1 MIETIHQFVV
11 MYAPTVLMAIGTVVS
26 YLTTF
31 KALKTNVR
39 EMVDNSTIKGL
50 RAEIRENKALLEQ
63 VLKDNAELKTTER
76 ELINE
81 ISKVKK
87 YENVKRNE
95 EV

>member
-1 MIETIHQFVV
+1 MIETIQQFVV

-81 ISKVKK
+81 LSKVKK
-87 YENVKRNE
+87 YENVKLNE
-95 EV
+95 KV

>member
-1 MIETIHQFVV
+1 MIETIQQFVV

-63 VLKDNAELKTTER
+63 VLKDNAELKATER

-81 ISKVKK
+81 LSKVRK

-95 EV
+95 KV

>member
-1 MIETIHQFVV
+1 MIETIQQFVV

-95 EV
+95 KV

>member
-1 MIETIHQFVV
+1 MIETIQQFVV

-50 RAEIRENKALLEQ
+50 MAEISENKAILEQ
-63 VLKDNAELKTTER
+63 VLKDNAELKATER
-76 ELINE
+76 KLINE
-81 ISKVKK
+81 LSRVKK
-87 YENVKRNE
+87 YEDVKRNE

>member
-11 MYAPTVLMAIGTVVS
+11 MYAPTVLMAIGTVLS

-95 EV
+95 KV

>member
-39 EMVDNSTIKGL
+39 EMVDNPTIKGL

-81 ISKVKK
+81 LSKVKK

-95 EV
+95 KV

>member
-1 MIETIHQFVV
+1 MIETIQQFVV

-31 KALKTNVR
+31 KVLKTNVR

-87 YENVKRNE
+87 YENIKRNE
-95 EV
+95 KV

>member
-1 MIETIHQFVV
+1 

-63 VLKDNAELKTTER
+63 VLKDNAELKATER

>member
-31 KALKTNVR
+31 KAIKTNVR

-87 YENVKRNE
+87 YENVKLNE
-95 EV
+95 KV

>member
-1 MIETIHQFVV
+1 MIETIQQFVV
-11 MYAPTVLMAIGTVVS
+11 MYAPTVLMAIGTVIS

-50 RAEIRENKALLEQ
+50 RAEISENKALLEQ
-63 VLKDNAELKTTER
+63 VLKDNAELKATER

-81 ISKVKK
+81 LSKVKK
-87 YENVKRNE
+87 YEDVKRNE
-95 EV
+95 KV

>member
-1 MIETIHQFVV
+1 MIETIQQFVV

-50 RAEIRENKALLEQ
+50 RAEISENKALLEQ
-63 VLKDNAELKTTER
+63 VLKDNAELKATER

-81 ISKVKK
+81 LSRVKK
-87 YENVKRNE
+87 YEDVKRNE
-95 EV
+95 KV

>member
-1 MIETIHQFVV
+1 MIETIQQFVV

-63 VLKDNAELKTTER
+63 VLKDNAELKATER

-87 YENVKRNE
+87 YENVKLNE
-95 EV
+95 KV

>member
-63 VLKDNAELKTTER
+63 VLKDNAELKATER

-81 ISKVKK
+81 LSKVKK

-95 EV
+95 KV

>member
-1 MIETIHQFVV
+1 MIETIQQFVV

-87 YENVKRNE
+87 YENVKLNE
-95 EV
+95 KV

>member
-1 MIETIHQFVV
+1 MIETIQQFVV

-50 RAEIRENKALLEQ
+50 RTEIRENNALLEQ
-63 VLKDNAELKTTER
+63 VLKDNAELKATER

-81 ISKVKK
+81 LSKVKK

>member
-1 MIETIHQFVV
+1 MLETIQQFVV

-63 VLKDNAELKTTER
+63 VLKDNAELKATER

>member
-1 MIETIHQFVV
+1 MIETIQQFVV

-63 VLKDNAELKTTER
+63 VLKDNAELKATER

-81 ISKVKK
+81 LSKVKK

-95 EV
+95 KV

>member
-1 MIETIHQFVV
+1 MIETIQQFVV

>member
-1 MIETIHQFVV
+1 MIETIQQFVV

-81 ISKVKK
+81 LSKVKK

>member
-39 EMVDNSTIKGL
+39 EMVDNPIIKGL
-50 RAEIRENKALLEQ
+50 RAEIRENKALLNQ
-63 VLKDNAELKTTER
+63 VIKDNAELKTTER

-87 YENVKRNE
+87 YENVKLNE
-95 EV
+95 KV

>member
-1 MIETIHQFVV
+1 MIETIQQFVV
-11 MYAPTVLMAIGTVVS
+11 MYAPTVLMAIGTIVS

-63 VLKDNAELKTTER
+63 VLKDNAELKATER

-81 ISKVKK
+81 LSKVKK
-87 YENVKRNE
+87 YENVKLNE

>member
-1 MIETIHQFVV
+1 

-50 RAEIRENKALLEQ
+50 RAEMRENKALLEQ

-81 ISKVKK
+81 LSKVKK

-95 EV
+95 KV

>member
-1 MIETIHQFVV
+1 MIETIQQFVV

-81 ISKVKK
+81 LSKVKK

-95 EV
+95 KV

>member
-1 MIETIHQFVV
+1 MIETIQQFVV

-63 VLKDNAELKTTER
+63 VLKDNAELKATER

-81 ISKVKK
+81 LSKVKK

>member
-81 ISKVKK
+81 LSKVKK

-95 EV
+95 KV

>member
-1 MIETIHQFVV
+1 MIETIQQFVV

-31 KALKTNVR
+31 KALKTNVM
-39 EMVDNSTIKGL
+39 EMVDNPTIKGL
-50 RAEIRENKALLEQ
+50 RAEISENKELLEQ
-63 VLKDNAELKTTER
+63 VLKDNAELKATER

-81 ISKVKK
+81 LSKVKK
-87 YENVKRNE
+87 YENIKRNE

>member
-63 VLKDNAELKTTER
+63 VLKDNAELKATER

-81 ISKVKK
+81 LSKVKK
-87 YENVKRNE
+87 YENVKCNE
-95 EV
+95 KV

>member
-63 VLKDNAELKTTER
+63 VLKDNAELKATER

-95 EV
+95 KV

>member
-1 MIETIHQFVV
+1 MIETIQQFVV
-11 MYAPTVLMAIGTVVS
+11 MYAPTVLMAIGTVIS

-50 RAEIRENKALLEQ
+50 RVEISENKTLLEQ
-63 VLKDNAELKTTER
+63 VLKDNAELKATER

-81 ISKVKK
+81 LSRVKK
-87 YENVKRNE
+87 YEDVKRNE
-95 EV
+95 KV

>member
-1 MIETIHQFVV
+1 
-11 MYAPTVLMAIGTVVS
+11 
-26 YLTTF
+26 
-31 KALKTNVR
+31 
-39 EMVDNSTIKGL
+39 MVDNSTIKGL

-95 EV
+95 KV

>member
-95 EV
+95 KV